1 MDGYN
6 NEGGKN
12 TLDANLEGRRISA
25 SPGPISI
32 GYWIVKPALYKEIGI
47 RIYIYIYVYK
57 LVNGHDH
64 DTLPRISLLTWH
76 QIPSLSPIFL
86 PFLSL
91 SRFALIPCPTVSCPV
106 DAHKEYE

>member
-6 NEGGKN
+6 YEEGKN

-47 RIYIYIYVYK
+47 RIYIYTY
-57 LVNGHDH
+57 
-64 DTLPRISLLTWH
+64 ISL
-76 QIPSLSPIFL
+76 
-86 PFLSL
+86 
-91 SRFALIPCPTVSCPV
+91 
-106 DAHKEYE
+106 